1 VRVTPTSQARISLY
15 VRPIEFEMREA
26 IEEGRTLQ

>member
-15 VRPIEFEMREA
+15 VRPIEFEMRETL
-26 IEEGRTLQ
+26 EESREQA